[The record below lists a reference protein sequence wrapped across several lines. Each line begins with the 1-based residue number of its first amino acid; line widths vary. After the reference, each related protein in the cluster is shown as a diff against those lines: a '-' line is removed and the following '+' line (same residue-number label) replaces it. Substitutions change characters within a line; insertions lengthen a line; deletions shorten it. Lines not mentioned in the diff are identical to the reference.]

1 MTRPPREKKPPRPL
15 TEERLRK
22 AALHY
27 LERFTTS
34 AGNLRT
40 VLERRVRK
48 NAMQG
53 LETPEADQWI
63 ERIVASLVAAGVIDD
78 RAYAEMRAASL
89 VRAGRSRARIKATLQ
104 QKRVDPAALD
114 GALEQLQEDQP
125 NADLVA
131 AVNFAR
137 RRRLGPYAAGDR
149 AARRLKDMAAL
160 ARAGF
165 SSAIARRVVDA
176 EDIETLTAQLE
187 EDPS

>member
-15 TEERLRK
+15 TEERLRR

-48 NAMQG
+48 SAMAG
-53 LETPEADQWI
+53 LETPEANAWI
-63 ERIVASLVAAGVIDD
+63 ERIVTNLVATGVIDD

-104 QKRVDPAALD
+104 QKRVEPAALA

-176 EDIETLTAQLE
+176 EDIEALTAQLE
-187 EDPS
+187 EDTS